1 MSFTNANILTK
12 AIFNVGP
19 HLLTS
24 MKEGFFGKYIL
35 IRLLDFIH
43 LCQLYFY
50 FYVFSLSTRN
60 ILAIYV
66 DTLATMYEELIIL
79 FYETTSFL
87 RENIDSNYYHLGPI
101 ISAIIPCANE
111 QPKFKY

>member
-1 MSFTNANILTK
+1 MSFTNANILSKT
-12 AIFNVGP
+12 IFNVSP

-24 MKEGFFGKYIL
+24 MKEGFFGKYML
-35 IRLLDFIH
+35 IRLLDFIQ
-43 LCQLYFY
+43 LCQLNFY
-50 FYVFSLSTRN
+50 FYGLSTRN

-66 DTLATMYEELIIL
+66 DTLATMYEDLIIL

>member
-12 AIFNVGP
+12 VIFNVGP

-35 IRLLDFIH
+35 IRLLDFIQ
-43 LCQLYFY
+43 LCQLYLY
-50 FYVFSLSTRN
+50 LSTRN
-60 ILAIYV
+60 ILAICV
-66 DTLATMYEELIIL
+66 DTLATMYEDLIIL